1 MARCKSEIALN
12 VSPRSGLP
20 RVCRHK
26 AQAWGL
32 ANSRLQLTEL
42 EPMQKIVGTTTTD
55 TKEQIISVAKRL
67 FAERGF
73 AGTTLRNV
81 IGEADVNLA
90 AVHYHFGSKEE
101 LFRAVVERFARPIVE
116 QELVLLK
123 QLQAGGRVPSVEEIL
138 TVLLKPCLE
147 FLAQDKEFLIV
158 HTQFMG
164 RCWAEPEPLKSIVE
178 REFAASMEAFLD
190 VFQRVLPEQ
199 SRSQL
204 AWKLDLVIAALVRVQ
219 SEAGQ
224 PLALLQNTD
233 PESVRVAIEQLV
245 KFLSPGMR
253 S

>member
-1 MARCKSEIALN
+1 LPGDCK
-12 VSPRSGLP
+12 
-20 RVCRHK
+20 HK

-32 ANSRLQLTEL
+32 ANSQLQLTEL
-42 EPMQKIVGTTTTD
+42 EPIQKIVGTTTTD

-101 LFRAVVERFARPIVE
+101 LFRAVVEQFARPIVE
-116 QELVLLK
+116 QELALLK
-123 QLQAGGRVPSVEEIL
+123 QLQAGERVPSVEEIL
-138 TVLLKPCLE
+138 TAVLKPCLE
-147 FLAQDKEFLIV
+147 FLAQDKEFLLV

-178 REFAASMEAFLD
+178 GEFAASMEAFLD
-190 VFQRVLPEQ
+190 VLQRALPEQ
-199 SRSQL
+199 SRSQI
-204 AWKLDLVIAALVRVQ
+204 AWKFDLVIAALVRVQ

-224 PLALLQNTD
+224 PLALLQSTD
-233 PESVRVAIEQLV
+233 PEAIQVAIEQLV
-245 KFLSPGMR
+245 KFLSTGMR

>member
-1 MARCKSEIALN
+1 
-12 VSPRSGLP
+12 
-20 RVCRHK
+20 
-26 AQAWGL
+26 
-32 ANSRLQLTEL
+32 
-42 EPMQKIVGTTTTD
+42 MQKIVGTTTID

-101 LFRAVVERFARPIVE
+101 PIVE
-116 QELVLLK
+116 QELALLK
-123 QLQAGGRVPSVEEIL
+123 QLQAGGRVPTVEEIL
-138 TVLLKPCLE
+138 TALLKPCLE
-147 FLAQDKEFLIV
+147 FLAQDKEFLLV

-178 REFAASMEAFLD
+178 AEFAASMEAFLD
-190 VFQRVLPEQ
+190 VLQRVLPEQ

-224 PLALLQNTD
+224 PLALLQSTD
-233 PESVRVAIEQLV
+233 PESVQVAIEQLV

>member
-1 MARCKSEIALN
+1 
-12 VSPRSGLP
+12 
-20 RVCRHK
+20 
-26 AQAWGL
+26 
-32 ANSRLQLTEL
+32 
-42 EPMQKIVGTTTTD
+42 MQKIVGTTTTD

-81 IGEADVNLA
+81 ISEADVNLA

-116 QELVLLK
+116 QELALLK
-123 QLQAGGRVPSVEEIL
+123 QLQAGGRVPTVEAIL
-138 TVLLKPCLE
+138 TAVLKPCLE
-147 FLAQDKEFLIV
+147 FLAQDKEFLLV
-158 HTQFMG
+158 HAQFMG
-164 RCWAEPEPLKSIVE
+164 RCWTEPEPLKSIVE

-190 VFQRVLPEQ
+190 VLQRALPEQ

-204 AWKLDLVIAALVRVQ
+204 AWKFDLVIAALVRVQ

-224 PLALLQNTD
+224 PLALLQSTD
-233 PESVRVAIEQLV
+233 PESVRAAIEQLV

>member
-1 MARCKSEIALN
+1 MARCESEIALN
-12 VSPRSGLP
+12 ISPRSELP
-20 RVCRHK
+20 GDCKHK

-32 ANSRLQLTEL
+32 ANSQLQLTEL
-42 EPMQKIVGTTTTD
+42 GLIQKIVGTTTID

-81 IGEADVNLA
+81 ISEADVNLA

-101 LFRAVVERFARPIVE
+101 LFRAVVQRFARPIVE
-116 QELVLLK
+116 QELSLLK
-123 QLQAGGRVPSVEEIL
+123 QLQTGGRVPSVEEIL
-138 TVLLKPCLE
+138 TAVLKPCLE
-147 FLAQDKEFLIV
+147 FLAQDREFLLV

-178 REFAASMEAFLD
+178 GEFAASMEAFLD
-190 VFQRVLPEQ
+190 VLQRALPDQ

-204 AWKLDLVIAALVRVQ
+204 AWKFDLVIAALVRVQ

-224 PLALLQNTD
+224 PLALLQSTD
-233 PESVRVAIEQLV
+233 PESVQVAIDRLV
-245 KFLSPGMR
+245 KFLSAGMR